1 MSYDASADPTSLVV
15 PASGAAGVVPVVN
28 TYRSGVKIANTG
40 ANDVYVALQK
50 IGVAPLTVAQIV
62 AGQWS
67 YKIPSGYTDNIDV
80 RANTQI
86 NVAGTIAGTCAY
98 QDVL

>member
-1 MSYDASADPTSLVV
+1 MSYNVCANPTNLVV

-40 ANDVYVALQK
+40 SVDIYVALQVS
-50 IGVAPLTVAQIV
+50 GVTALTVAEIL

-67 YKIPSGYTDNIDV
+67 YKIPAGYTDNIDA
-80 RANTQI
+80 RSATQI
-86 NVAGTIAGTCAY
+86 NVAAASASTCAY

>member
-1 MSYDASADPTSLVV
+1 MSYNVCADPTNLVV
-15 PASGAAGVVPVVN
+15 PASSAAGVVPVVN

-40 ANDVYVALQK
+40 SVDIYVALQVA
-50 IGVAPLTVAQIV
+50 GAAPLTVAQIL

-67 YKIPSGYTDNIDV
+67 YKIPAGYTDNIDV
-80 RANTQI
+80 RSGTSVY
-86 NVAGTIAGTCAY
+86 VAAASASTCAY